1 MGRENFVFWDGFNQD
16 SMRRAAELASWLFLL
31 VALCAP
37 GAVRAQ
43 SLDGLPIRSVEYRGL
58 SSLTEETVNF
68 YLGLELGGTYSAE
81 AVNSRLHELWDRDLI
96 EDIDISAE
104 RSADGVALVVTI
116 EERPI
121 LRSIEYQGIK
131 RLSRTDI
138 NEEISRHQ
146 LRVRE
151 GDPLNL
157 GELRRLQRII
167 EDLYAEKGFR
177 LADATYTL
185 ERIDNDRRVIV
196 TIDEGDKVRIEDID
210 FEGNTVFSDRRLRFS
225 MKKTK
230 ESGFVSKFRKKD
242 IYKEPTLEEDLD
254 SVRTIY
260 RRAGYKNIVL
270 GEPQVEIRAANPDAQ
285 TLKQQNR
292 RLFLTIPI
300 EEGARWKLGE
310 MSVAGNEKLE
320 DEVILRQFERP
331 RGGWLRS
338 KVIEEGIETISELY
352 KNTGHVFSVVEP
364 EVVERE
370 NQVADV
376 VIHVDEGDQFRIGSI
391 EFTGNRRTRDK
402 VLRREL
408 GIQESLLLNSGALRN
423 SLLRIGQLEFFQVN
437 EDDPVSFDFDTEDKS
452 VDLTIKGDEGD
463 RTELLFGAGFSEID
477 GFFGQFSF
485 RTRNFLGRGET
496 LGVSVQSGRR
506 QDVFDI
512 SYLIPWFLDR
522 PQSAGIQVFARDL
535 NFQLLP
541 GQRLQQKT
549 EGATLTY
556 GRRLGLFSNISL
568 SFSRFASEDSRPIQ
582 LATGEIVTQE
592 FDRDVSSI
600 QLQWIRDRRDSR
612 LQPTVGTRY
621 SASFEWA
628 GGALGGTTDYLR
640 QRVNFTR
647 YQPLTKTG
655 LRTVAAINVE
665 AGAIEPLSDNDLFF
679 FDRFYLGGENSVRG
693 FEFRSLWARDEQGNT
708 IVDQFGVPIGGDR
721 FARINLEGII
731 LMGGPFR
738 LIGYVDAGGV
748 WVSEQEISFDTMR
761 YSAGIEL
768 QVNVPLFGAPLRFIY
783 SENLD
788 AFPDDRFE
796 TFQFSIGPSF

>member
-1 MGRENFVFWDGFNQD
+1 MASLGLV
-16 SMRRAAELASWLFLL
+16 LAL
-31 VALCAP
+31 VASPPVL
-37 GAVRAQ
+37 GQ
-43 SLDGLPIRSVEYRGL
+43 DLDGLPIRSVEYRGL
-58 SSLTEETVNF
+58 QSLAEDSVNF
-68 YLGLELGGTYSAE
+68 YLGIELGGSYDAAALNQS
-81 AVNSRLHELWDRDLI
+81 VHELWDRNLI
-96 EDIDISAE
+96 NDIKVEAE
-104 RSADGVALVVTI
+104 RSADGVALVI
-116 EERPI
+116 EITERPT

-138 NEEISRHQ
+138 NEEITRNQ
-146 LRVRE
+146 VRVRE
-151 GDPLNL
+151 GDPVNL
-157 GELRRLQRII
+157 GELRRLQRLI
-167 EDLYAEKGFR
+167 ETLYAEKGFR
-177 LADATYTL
+177 LADASY
-185 ERIDNDRRVIV
+185 RIEPIENDRRVIF

-210 FEGNTVFSDRRLRFS
+210 FEGNTVFSDRRLRFA

-230 ESGFVSKFRKKD
+230 ESGFITKFRKKD

-260 RRAGYKNIVL
+260 RRAGYKNVVL
-270 GEPQVEIRAANPDAQ
+270 GEPKVEIRAKNPNAA

-292 RLFLTIPI
+292 RLYLTLPI

-310 MSVAGNEKLE
+310 ITVVGNEKID
-320 DEVILRQFERP
+320 DELLLRQFEKP

-338 KVIEEGIETISELY
+338 KAIEEGVETISELY
-352 KNTGHVFSVVEP
+352 KNTGHVFSQVEP
-364 EVVERE
+364 ELIERE

-391 EFTGNRRTRDK
+391 EFRGNRRTRDK

-408 GIQESLLLNSGALRN
+408 GIQESLVLNSGALRN
-423 SLLRIGQLEFFQVN
+423 SLLRIGQLEFFEVN
-437 EDDPVSFDFDTEDKS
+437 EDDPVSFDFDTEEKT
-452 VDLTIKGDEGD
+452 VDLTIQGDEGD

-522 PQSAGIQVFARDL
+522 PQSAGIQIFVRDL

-541 GQRLQQKT
+541 GQRLEQKT

-556 GRRLGLFSNISL
+556 GRRLGLFSNLSF
-568 SFSRFASEDSRPIQ
+568 SFSRFDSEDRRPIQ
-582 LATGEIVTQE
+582 LATGEVTTQE
-592 FDRDVSSI
+592 FNREVSSVQV
-600 QLQWIRDRRDSR
+600 QLIRDRRDSR

-621 SASFEWA
+621 SASLELA
-628 GGALGGTTDYLR
+628 GGALGGTTDFVR

-647 YQPLTKTG
+647 YQPLSKTG
-655 LRTVAAINVE
+655 LRTVAAVNVE
-665 AGAIEPLSDNDLFF
+665 AGFIEPIGSNDLFF

-693 FEFRSLWARDEQGNT
+693 FRFRSLWARDEFGNT

-721 FARINLEGII
+721 FARANFEGII

-738 LIGYVDAGGV
+738 LIGFFDAGGV

-761 YSAGIEL
+761 FSTGVEL

-788 AFPDDRFE
+788 PFPDDRFE